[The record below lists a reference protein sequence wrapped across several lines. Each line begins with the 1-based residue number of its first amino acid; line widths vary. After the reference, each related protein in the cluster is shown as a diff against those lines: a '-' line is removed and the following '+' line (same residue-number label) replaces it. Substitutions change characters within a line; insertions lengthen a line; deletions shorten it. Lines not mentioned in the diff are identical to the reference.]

1 MILSIYIYVCQ
12 ALLPKQQY
20 FHCFQMNPTVKL
32 QTQTFNNVPT
42 LPDSYVWS
50 TTPSES
56 PCLHSIDEK
65 QVPPVVDIGDPS
77 AFSLVRDACE
87 KWGVFQA
94 INHGIPLS
102 LFQETEFEA
111 RRLFSL
117 PTEQKQLVAR
127 LPEGF
132 TGYGLVRISR
142 NFPKL
147 MWSECFGMIGSP
159 VEHASQLWP
168 QDHAKFCEV
177 MEQFQ
182 VELKTL
188 CEKLV
193 AVMLRSL
200 GLTNEQDTKW
210 FEPKNESD
218 RAKCFLQLNSYPV
231 CPDPD
236 RAMGLAPHTDS
247 SLFTLL
253 YQGGINGLQVYD
265 DGVGW
270 VDVQPVEGALVV
282 NVGDLMHIVSN
293 GRFKSVLH
301 RVVVNNTRHRIS
313 TAFFYLPPW
322 DAKVSPL
329 KKLVEFD
336 HLPMYRQVTWK
347 EYVETKTKDL
357 SKALD
362 SIRI

>member
-1 MILSIYIYVCQ
+1 
-12 ALLPKQQY
+12 
-20 FHCFQMNPTVKL
+20 MNPTVKL

-168 QDHAKFCEV
+168 QDHAKFWY
-177 MEQFQ
+177 MR
-182 VELKTL
+182 
-188 CEKLV
+188 KLV

-347 EYVETKTKDL
+347 EYVETKSKDL

>member
-1 MILSIYIYVCQ
+1 
-12 ALLPKQQY
+12 
-20 FHCFQMNPTVKL
+20 MNPTMKL

-117 PTEQKQLVAR
+117 PTEQKQLFAR

-147 MWSECFGMIGSP
+147 M
-159 VEHASQLWP
+159 
-168 QDHAKFCEV
+168 CEV

-182 VELKTL
+182 VEMKTL

-218 RAKCFLQLNSYPV
+218 QAKCFLQLNSYPV

-253 YQGGINGLQVYD
+253 YQGGISGLQVYD
-265 DGVGW
+265 DDVGW

-347 EYVETKTKDL
+347 EYVETKSKDL